1 VVVPFAAAGAFPI
14 GSVMAADSSGKVK
27 MATDADIGNLFGVL
41 VQGRII
47 ADLATEAIPTA
58 NVARRGTFR
67 ARSKCL
73 SVFAP
78 RRGISRDR
86 SIFPPQFRHVAFK
99 VASLSKLKRLH
110 RLVLQREL
118 PIKLTA
124 DHGASLDFY
133 FDDPDG
139 NMIEVY
145 WPTGKHVKQP
155 CLQPLDLSQSDEA
168 ILASIATET
177 VLPTEIP
184 F

>member
-1 VVVPFAAAGAFPI
+1 MLSDICGAGQIGSLQVVVVPCAAAGAFPI

-86 SIFPPQFRHVAFK
+86 SIFPAPVPPR
-99 VASLSKLKRLH
+99 
-110 RLVLQREL
+110 
-118 PIKLTA
+118 
-124 DHGASLDFY
+124 
-133 FDDPDG
+133 
-139 NMIEVY
+139 
-145 WPTGKHVKQP
+145 
-155 CLQPLDLSQSDEA
+155 CLQGSF
-168 ILASIATET
+168 IVKTET
-177 VLPTEIP
+177 PPPASTATGIADQADS
-184 F
+184 